1 MKKQLSNE
9 ERLMTDKAWSRLRER
24 LDRDG
29 LIVESEQRRG
39 PSLRYALAF
48 AATLVLLLTAGLIFI
63 TRETEE
69 TPLISKELLNDISGT
84 TFVARLED
92 GSIVYLSENSSI
104 KHPEKFS
111 SDERKIEMEGEAFF
125 DIARDESK
133 PFIINAGN
141 TEVQVLGT
149 SFELIC
155 HDGETVLSVKT
166 GKVRLTLLN
175 SGMTI
180 DVSAGEKAYSDN
192 NQLKKLTID
201 EYEDFKKYRVRMH
214 FKDQSL
220 NSIAII
226 LNRNFKDREIV
237 IDPAIAEREMT
248 ATFTGEN
255 QESMVKLICNA
266 MNLKY
271 SNEGKI
277 IKIHL

>member
-9 ERLMTDKAWSRLRER
+9 ERLMTDKAWSKLRER

-29 LIVESEQRRG
+29 LIEQPEQRRG

-63 TRETEE
+63 NREKEE
-69 TPLISKELLNDISGT
+69 TQLISKEILNDISGT

-104 KHPEKFS
+104 KHPVAFS
-111 SDERKIEMEGEAFF
+111 SAERKIEMEGEAFF

-141 TEVQVLGT
+141 TKVQVLGT
-149 SFELIC
+149 SFELIS

-201 EYEDFKKYRVRMH
+201 EYEDFKKYRIRMH

-220 NSIAII
+220 SDIAII

-237 IDPAIAEREMT
+237 IDPAIAMREMT
-248 ATFTGEN
+248 ATFTGED
-255 QESMVKLICNA
+255 QESMVELICNA

>member
-29 LIVESEQRRG
+29 LIEQPEQRRG

-201 EYEDFKKYRVRMH
+201 EYEDFKKYRERMH

>member
-63 TRETEE
+63 TREKEE
-69 TPLISKELLNDISGT
+69 TPLLNKELLNDISGT

-111 SDERKIEMEGEAFF
+111 GEERKIEMEGEAFF

>member
-63 TRETEE
+63 TREKEE
-69 TPLISKELLNDISGT
+69 TPLLNKELLNDISGT

-111 SDERKIEMEGEAFF
+111 GEERKIEMEGEAFF

-141 TEVQVLGT
+141 TEVHVLGT
-149 SFELIC
+149 SFELISN
-155 HDGETVLSVKT
+155 DGETILSVKT

-255 QESMVKLICNA
+255 QEAMVKLICNA

>member
-29 LIVESEQRRG
+29 LIVQPEQRKG

-63 TRETEE
+63 NRETEE